1 MTIWEEPLRLI
12 RPALPE
18 GHRIIVTSDI
28 HGNIPYFRGLLE
40 KLKYTEEDILIIDGD
55 FLERGPDSLGLLRE
69 IMALS
74 RKGTVYTLCGNCD
87 SWADILTTQDRFE
100 DSFYWVGRYVR
111 MRRSGLL
118 WNMLQEQNIAVTE
131 DLDILD
137 TIIRIQDAYREEWE
151 FLRNLPVALDTPGYL
166 YVHGGVRPDIPLE
179 QQNNGSCMKFD
190 NFRARGYHFPKWVV
204 VGHWPVMLYRSR
216 CIDASPLVDLRQKV
230 ISIDGGC
237 ELERTGQLNAMVLP
251 EFYSDAF
258 SFESYDPFP
267 EKTALDPQKP
277 NKVSYYIRWGDNAVQ
292 VLKNEGEFSMC
303 RHIRTGYTCE
313 IPTSYLHAQEDGS
326 YITRDYSDYRLDVE
340 PGDRLRI
347 VDKTSRGV
355 IAKKNGRVGWYM
367 GALQS

>member
-87 SWADILTTQDRFE
+87 SWADILTNQDRFE

-230 ISIDGGC
+230 IVGIIALVGVILPLHAGVLIRGNGLPGTIADFCGC
-237 ELERTGQLNAMVLP
+237 NRLAGVGAFPGVIRFRRGEIGSEHCGCASDHHGRGDCERCH
-251 EFYSDAF
+251 FSDSHRYP
-258 SFESYDPFP
+258 SFEILPFP
-267 EKTALDPQKP
+267 WSCQSRLRRTAVDRML
-277 NKVSYYIRWGDNAVQ
+277 SCLFLICTA
-292 VLKNEGEFSMC
+292 
-303 RHIRTGYTCE
+303 
-313 IPTSYLHAQEDGS
+313 DGS
-326 YITRDYSDYRLDVE
+326 
-340 PGDRLRI
+340 GC
-347 VDKTSRGV
+347 
-355 IAKKNGRVGWYM
+355 
-367 GALQS
+367 GAALPTL